1 MKQST
6 KLFLDLGFGAVLPI
20 LILNFLTPKEGAGPT
35 FGWITTPIA
44 YVISALVPVAWVA
57 IDLLFITRKFN
68 FITSYIGLGAII
80 NGIMAFW
87 FVDGLLYA
95 IKDNMSLLVTT
106 VIFAVSA
113 VLGRPVFQ
121 FFFAQ
126 AVAPDTPAREASL
139 AKLLR
144 EPTIPQKLLFAT
156 WLVVLSNLL
165 VAVINFFLNLN
176 IVTADFGTSLFNQ
189 QVAYVN
195 GLTRVIL
202 PIPNLIVVGWGFWT
216 VYREIYRHLPS
227 EGDKPQLESDFWDL
241 MQLREQ
247 QG

>member
-20 LILNFLTPKEGAGPT
+20 LVLNFLTPSDPATPT

-44 YVISALVPVAWVA
+44 YVISALIPVAWVA

-80 NGIMAFW
+80 NGALAFW

-95 IKDNMSLLVTT
+95 LKDNATLLVTT
-106 VIFAVSA
+106 LLFAISA
-113 VLGRPVFQ
+113 LLGQPVFR

-144 EPTIPQKLLFAT
+144 EPDIPQKLLIAT
-156 WLVVLSNLL
+156 WLVVLANIL
-165 VAVINFFLNLN
+165 VGVINFFLNLN
-176 IVTADFGTSLFNQ
+176 IVTADFGTTEFNQ

-202 PIPNLIVVGWGFWT
+202 PIPNLLVVGWGFWT
-216 VYREIYRHLPS
+216 VYREIFRHLPS
-227 EGDKPQLESDFWDL
+227 EPDKPQLESDFWEL
-241 MQLREQ
+241 MRLREQ
-247 QG
+247 